1 VSLRKEVRAMTILKT
16 PVSRCAS
23 VFVFAGEPVVPA
35 SYLFLQKEL

>member
-1 VSLRKEVRAMTILKT
+1 MTIFKT
-16 PVSRCAS
+16 PVCRCAS